1 MIGYVTIGT
10 QDMTKAKA
18 FYGELLALLGGKLVI
33 DMGRLAL
40 FGVGRDK
47 PMFGV
52 CLPYDG
58 QVAQSGNGNMVALAA
73 ASNEDV
79 DKLYAK
85 ALELGAS
92 DEGAPGL
99 RMPTFYGAYVR
110 DPDGNKLAF
119 FKMG

>member
-1 MIGYVTIGT
+1 MIGYVTVGVR
-10 QDMTKAKA
+10 DMDRAKA
-18 FYGELLALLGGKLVI
+18 FYGELLAELNAKLVV

-40 FGVGRDK
+40 YGNAPGK
-47 PMFGV
+47 PMFGI

-58 QVAQSGNGNMVALAA
+58 VAAQPGNGVMVALPVAA
-73 ASNEDV
+73 NEQV
-79 DKLYAK
+79 D
-85 ALELGAS
+85 ALHARALALGAT

-119 FKMG
+119 YKAG